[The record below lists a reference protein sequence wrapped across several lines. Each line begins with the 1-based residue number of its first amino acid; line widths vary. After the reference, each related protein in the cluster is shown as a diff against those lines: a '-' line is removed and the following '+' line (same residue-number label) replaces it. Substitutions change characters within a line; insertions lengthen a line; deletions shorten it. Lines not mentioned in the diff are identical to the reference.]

1 MGRAKKKRIRAMI
14 VKKMAREKAARRH
27 FVADRL
33 RSIDRAA
40 YVVAKIL
47 AGEF

>member
-1 MGRAKKKRIRAMI
+1 MGRAKKKRVLSRRSKI
-14 VKKMAREKAARRH
+14 ARRSKLATKR
-27 FVADRL
+27 FLSERIA
-33 RSIDRAA
+33 SIDRAA